1 MSVGVTLE
9 LDGASVFVGRGGASW
24 QGGKRSR
31 VVLMHGAGMDHTVW
45 VLLGRWLA
53 RHGHDV
59 VVPDLP
65 GHGQSGGEP
74 LQSIEAMSDWLARLL
89 SSLQQHALSEVQGG
103 ASLGDGPLTVIG
115 HSMGALIALEATGR
129 IPVSRLVLLGVGYP
143 MAVGAPLLKAAES
156 DLSTAADLITHFGHA
171 YSSRLGHNPL
181 PGIPVANLARILLMN
196 SRPGALHK
204 DLSACAAYCG
214 AEAFANSDALSDTDV
229 QIVAG
234 DQDKMTP
241 PKASLALATLLSASV
256 HWLPGSGH
264 MMMSEYPEET
274 LAAVRASLV
283 DA

>member
-1 MSVGVTLE
+1 MSVGVNVE

-89 SSLQQHALSEVQGG
+89 SSLQQHALSEAQGG
-103 ASLGDGPLTVIG
+103 TSLGDGPLTVIG
-115 HSMGALIALEATGR
+115 HSMGALIALDATGR

-143 MAVGAPLLKAAES
+143 MAVGAPLLKAAEA
-156 DLSTAADLITHFGHA
+156 DLPAAADMITSFGHS
-171 YSSRLGHNPL
+171 YRSRLGHNPW
-181 PGIPVANLARILLMN
+181 PGIPVANLARVLLMS

-204 DLSACAAYCG
+204 DLSACAAYSG
-214 AEAFANSDALSDTDV
+214 AEALADSDALSDTDV

-241 PKASLALATLLSASV
+241 PKASLALAGMLGAAV

-264 MMMSEYPEET
+264 MMMTEYPEET
-274 LAAVRASLV
+274 LAAVRACL
-283 DA
+283 AHA